1 MTIVIPEI
9 VLVLVA
15 VGLVAWIDS
24 AKPDYDMYRILNLLE
39 WLVHVATIGFI
50 WFLLSYGK

>member
-50 WFLLSYGK
+50 WVLLSYGK